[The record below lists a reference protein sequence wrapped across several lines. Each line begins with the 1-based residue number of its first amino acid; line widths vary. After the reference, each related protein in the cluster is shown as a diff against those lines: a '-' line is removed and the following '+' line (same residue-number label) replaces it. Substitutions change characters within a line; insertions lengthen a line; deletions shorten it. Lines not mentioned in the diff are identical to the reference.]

1 MKVIVIFCSKHII
14 QNCEETE
21 VCGKV
26 KNLLNSISLLFIKAV
41 VTGVLTVQVNLLYI
55 NIRICSP

>member
-1 MKVIVIFCSKHII
+1 MKVTVIFCSKHII

-26 KNLLNSISLLFIKAV
+26 KSFPFHQLLFIKAV
-41 VTGVLTVQVNLLYI
+41 MTSVLTVQLN
-55 NIRICSP
+55 